1 MKGKIPIF
9 NGGARIKKW
18 YDNAFCLS
26 LITKYCKYDE
36 INQDDNYAWVAPIGF
51 QRR

>member
-9 NGGARIKKW
+9 NGGARIKN
-18 YDNAFCLS
+18 DTITLFFLS